1 MFYLRNRRF
10 DTSSKAQYLLTVGVG
25 VASFPVMRMRLSP
38 PELNYHNAGVIVV
51 RPTRRI
57 MGSAAESAWD
67 EFFMR
72 QPRREFFRYAK
83 RLWSGN
89 QGCYHSPSECCDSS
103 FCFTVI
109 RTRSSEER
117 VLSTA
122 TLRTML
128 PFNPVSPACFDPLT
142 VMM

>member
-1 MFYLRNRRF
+1 MWRKALGLNCQMRTIKRMVALLIMTACELSGANYG
-10 DTSSKAQYLLTVGVG
+10 SS
-25 VASFPVMRMRLSP
+25 SS
-38 PELNYHNAGVIVV
+38 VIQNVCA
-51 RPTRRI
+51 PAI
-57 MGSAAESAWD
+57 
-67 EFFMR
+67 
-72 QPRREFFRYAK
+72 RECR
-83 RLWSGN
+83 
-89 QGCYHSPSECCDSS
+89 HSPGDCCDSS
-103 FCFTVI
+103 LCFIVT

>member
-1 MFYLRNRRF
+1 
-10 DTSSKAQYLLTVGVG
+10 
-25 VASFPVMRMRLSP
+25 MRMVGIMWTAHGLFVESLVSALSGGGLLGRQVLPLGRLFIAVICA
-38 PELNYHNAGVIVV
+38 NY
-51 RPTRRI
+51 RL
-57 MGSAAESAWD
+57 
-67 EFFMR
+67 EFFH
-72 QPRREFFRYAK
+72 YGK

-89 QGCYHSPSECCDSS
+89 QGCNHSACEWCDSRS
-103 FCFTVI
+103 CFIVT